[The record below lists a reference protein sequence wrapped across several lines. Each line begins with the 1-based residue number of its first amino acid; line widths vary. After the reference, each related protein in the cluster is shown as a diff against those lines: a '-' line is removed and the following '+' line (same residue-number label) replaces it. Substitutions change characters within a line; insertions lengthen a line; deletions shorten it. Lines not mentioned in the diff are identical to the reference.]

1 MYVCMC
7 DRHSYAN
14 VVFKKEK
21 MKLNFILFHQNLT
34 QVVEIYN
41 HIDQAVVKMNLK
53 SEEELEKVLFV
64 FWLLMTVPRSGY
76 WKAALCLRCQ
86 DILKEISNFI
96 YLMKAE
102 QTVYQLKDD
111 LSCQSN
117 NTWPKKTFT
126 RNRERQLIRKM
137 PILWA
142 LLNNHFNHLQ
152 YCMRPTVVSVIFKR
166 RLMKRDC

>member
-1 MYVCMC
+1 MC

-64 FWLLMTVPRSGY
+64 F
-76 WKAALCLRCQ
+76 
-86 DILKEISNFI
+86 
-96 YLMKAE
+96 
-102 QTVYQLKDD
+102 
-111 LSCQSN
+111 
-117 NTWPKKTFT
+117 
-126 RNRERQLIRKM
+126 
-137 PILWA
+137 
-142 LLNNHFNHLQ
+142 
-152 YCMRPTVVSVIFKR
+152 
-166 RLMKRDC
+166 